1 MRLYEL
7 TSPLP
12 PEQQLMALS
21 QLLSGRA
28 TDTDGPQDISV
39 DAFIQ
44 LARNLGVQVNKNTL
58 AEMIS
63 QPPLSNVLE
72 PFEPNSGK
80 IRFKGNT
87 ETTTDMSVD
96 QAEDVVDSN
105 AKRAMKRGMK

>member
-28 TDTDGPQDISV
+28 EDTDGPQDISV

-44 LARNLGVQVNKNTL
+44 LARNLGVQINKNTL

-96 QAEDVVDSN
+96 QARDVVDSN